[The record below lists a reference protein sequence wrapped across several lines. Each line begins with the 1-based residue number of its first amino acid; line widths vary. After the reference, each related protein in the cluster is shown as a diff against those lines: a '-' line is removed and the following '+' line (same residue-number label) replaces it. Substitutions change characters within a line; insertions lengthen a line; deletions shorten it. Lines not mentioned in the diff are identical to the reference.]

1 MPVSVLKQITD
12 GTSVILPVTFRTSN
26 SYSPLRLTQQ
36 TVWQVYCYLCCRDL
50 IWDRQG
56 SLSGATVH
64 SDYATWAYRNRSG
77 RPGSCRTNNLTKWLC
92 IRLQTSSVENTNGTP
107 IVPILDHCRTF
118 QSYRIR
124 QSHIALKPGKGNML
138 CIFSI
143 CPYVHRMTG
152 CCVLY
157 VWAYVQG
164 SQKFRDA
171 GRPLFWDSEIEIVQN
186 RFETRPHLSCHA
198 EFGRIDQTVYERT

>member
-1 MPVSVLKQITD
+1 M
-12 GTSVILPVTFRTSN
+12 
-26 SYSPLRLTQQ
+26 
-36 TVWQVYCYLCCRDL
+36 
-50 IWDRQG
+50 
-56 SLSGATVH
+56 
-64 SDYATWAYRNRSG
+64 
-77 RPGSCRTNNLTKWLC
+77 
-92 IRLQTSSVENTNGTP
+92 NGTP

-171 GRPLFWDSEIEIVQN
+171 GRPLFSDSEIEIVQN
-186 RFETRPHLSCHA
+186 RFETCPHLSCHA
-198 EFGRIDQTVYERT
+198 EFGRIGQTVRAYIGRYFEKTGRSRRAFQGQSMSSQPT